1 MNQSDTSKD
10 SDINSNDGF
19 HCKIFSKKS
28 SKEHTP
34 HGRLRNSSLMDTSK
48 SRSSSTRHSR
58 RLGQG
63 PSSDCSGSSC
73 STTRLPTSSTLSSR
87 FSSTVPPTEMSKEE
101 WLKEIERREFYKN
114 YNAMDG
120 AITAVVLGGF
130 FAFVCLLVV
139 YKTKC
144 KPMWKNR
151 GKKLTNTPAT
161 QSNADI
167 ITNDEEDDEEDED
180 EEERRDQIQRT
191 SILNSPPIL
200 SVTPAA
206 EDFGFECIPLR
217 MGGFSSSHDDEG
229 DLYYLDEC
237 GNYLFP
243 VPTPNEP
250 DLCSC
255 SQQPS
260 SLPQYHSTLDS
271 TLEPRRNSQVSS
283 VSNAYTV
290 KSLPG
295 AYLYIPVVDPKCI
308 MPLGSVK
315 RSLSDPEIH
324 FASPSLDHLLILTVN
339 PSSEQNAK
347 RGSLGAFPSSA
358 GSLCTRPALIYKEKR
373 KDASNND
380 HFQFSM
386 NSFNGTIH
394 HHPLPL
400 ESVEESAG
408 EIESAASF
416 ADRSCSIE
424 SYPEEKIGENNEE
437 NSDYNKQP
445 SSVKSVSEMSASGQI
460 RGMNYRKSRVS
471 SLQEPSI
478 GLRQRRF
485 RTIRQLTLPANSSS
499 TYLTVPA
506 GRSKNSSSSPSSSSG
521 DKRTNS
527 FCSIVSEDDGDIFD
541 SEGQLK
547 GSSDESPV
555 VFSRRSSIIKRAK
568 HSISEYSDLCG
579 EEFQSDI
586 SELFLPSGRV
596 TLAMEEEIDDDDFDA
611 RGGGVFGSGGRNDEG
626 GVILSE
632 EGFLPYDSSKNPL
645 ERNNQSSSCSGSSLD
660 SETSIHQFT
669 VPVTIEHPPPG
680 LRSSLSSDEESFP
693 QKGASPRPI
702 PQHVFSQREKDNPVG
717 ENDLEA
723 DLNDQEILEVV
734 VLVEE
739 ELQQSLQGIE
749 DESEC
754 VGIRRMDA
762 ESGDKVKEGEHLQQ
776 DDDEEEGDFHM
787 VLVRDI
793 GVQVSG
799 DSPNLSLARSSSST
813 LILKSPSEKLS
824 SGSSTS
830 SSSSSSSNQQTDT
843 YVEKF
848 PPEILF

>member
-1 MNQSDTSKD
+1 
-10 SDINSNDGF
+10 
-19 HCKIFSKKS
+19 
-28 SKEHTP
+28 
-34 HGRLRNSSLMDTSK
+34 MDTSK
-48 SRSSSTRHSR
+48 SRSSSHRHSR

-73 STTRLPTSSTLSSR
+73 STTRLPTSSTLPSR

-161 QSNADI
+161 QSNADVDI
-167 ITNDEEDDEEDED
+167 CGSGLPPNNGDHRTHDIDYNNDEEDDEEDED

-358 GSLCTRPALIYKEKR
+358 GSLCTRPALIYKEKKGCLQQR
-373 KDASNND
+373 SFSIQVEPATINIQITTPTPTLSPAP
-380 HFQFSM
+380 SM

-626 GVILSE
+626 GGILSE

-739 ELQQSLQGIE
+739 ELQQSPQGIE

-776 DDDEEEGDFHM
+776 DEDEEEGDFHM